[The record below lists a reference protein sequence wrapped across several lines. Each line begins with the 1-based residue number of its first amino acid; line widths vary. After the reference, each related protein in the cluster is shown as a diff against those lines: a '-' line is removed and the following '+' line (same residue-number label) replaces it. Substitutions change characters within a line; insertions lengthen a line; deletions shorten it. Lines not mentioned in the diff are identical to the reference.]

1 MIDIICEI
9 GVNHENSINNSLNMI
24 KEISQL
30 SNIQNIN
37 LIVKFQYY
45 DAEKLA
51 CENSP
56 SYWDTNKE
64 KTKSQRDLFKK
75 YDKFA
80 LKDYIYL
87 ADECKKN
94 NIEFMVTAFDEESLE
109 KVNPY
114 VKRHKIASADITN
127 IPLLRK
133 VASFDK
139 PIILSTGAANE
150 NEIEIALKELNE
162 KNNDITLLH
171 CVLLYPTPDENS
183 QLGIIDILKS
193 KSDCPALASDKRR
206 FVEIANTVA
215 VVKSNL
221 LIFI

>member
-1 MIDIICEI
+1 MVDIICEI
-9 GVNHENSINNSLNMI
+9 GVNHENSIRNAVKMI
-24 KEISQL
+24 NEIGHFS
-30 SNIQNIN
+30 SVKNIN
-37 LIVKFQYY
+37 LIAKFQYY

-51 CENSP
+51 CEDSP
-56 SYWDTNKE
+56 SYWDTNQE
-64 KTKSQRDLFKK
+64 KTRSQRELFKK
-75 YDKFA
+75 YDKFK

-109 KVNPY
+109 KINPY

-133 VASFDK
+133 VASYNK
-139 PIILSTGAANE
+139 PIILSTGAATNQ
-150 NEIEIALKELNE
+150 EIEIALVELNSN
-162 KNNDITLLH
+162 KNDITLLH

-193 KSDCPALASDKRR
+193 NFS
-206 FVEIANTVA
+206 
-215 VVKSNL
+215 
-221 LIFI
+221 